1 MKKFI
6 LLIALAFLASCSN
19 SPNAPKVALTKKI
32 QLIQTSSGLEK
43 HILAKASNV
52 GDTIHLG
59 NIYKDVP
66 YTFILQNAGTEAI
79 NNLIVKPIQTKG
91 YLQTRRD
98 TLGLL
103 ALPDSQSIVPILE
116 LLVRSTGTSPW
127 TNELIPDADT
137 GYGAG
142 SLDFYDGDSLIATY
156 AVDFNIKIADLT
168 VYLVYLPTAGVNND
182 GSPYSV
188 PIQHTVVTN
197 VGNCDIDLAVSVV
210 NSTLTGQ
217 DTVIAHIPIGTN
229 NDTLPGN
236 MLGLTTQ
243 TLQSNCQFVNGQYD
257 IIEYLHQ

>member
-59 NIYKDVP
+59 NIDKDVP

-79 NNLIVKPIQTKG
+79 SNLIVKPIQTKG

-98 TLGLL
+98 TLGRL
-103 ALPDSQSIVPILE
+103 ALPDSQSIVPLLE

-127 TNELIPDADT
+127 TNELFPDADP

-142 SLDFYDGDSLIATY
+142 SLDFYDGDSPIATY
-156 AVDFNIKIADLT
+156 AVDFNIKIASF
-168 VYLVYLPTAGVNND
+168 TAYHFTAP
-182 GSPYSV
+182 SQYSS
-188 PIQHTVVTN
+188 IGEERYVVTN
-197 VGNCDIDLAVSVV
+197 TGNCDITMSVHELA
-210 NSTLTGQ
+210 NIGENITLVT
-217 DTVIAHIPIGTN
+217 IPVGAV
-229 NDTLPGN
+229 NDTLPGYIT
-236 MLGLTTQ
+236 LPLSKF
-243 TLQSNCQFVNGQYD
+243 TLQSECQFTNTQFTVTSFPYVK
-257 IIEYLHQ
+257 

>member
-66 YTFILQNAGTEAI
+66 FTFILQNAGTEVI
-79 NNLIVKPIQTKG
+79 HNLIVKPIQTKG

-156 AVDFNIKIADLT
+156 VVDFNIKIADLT
-168 VYLVYLPTAGVNND
+168 VYLVVLPFIDVQGNTHEL
-182 GSPYSV
+182 
-188 PIQHTVVTN
+188 QHTVVTN
-197 VGNCDIDLAVSVV
+197 VGNCDIDLAVSVD
-210 NSTLTGQ
+210 NSTLTAW